1 MAAGT
6 GHEQTSHANSADRGV
21 FSLRAFV
28 HDEAF
33 GGILLLACA
42 IVALVWANSPWKDR
56 YEEFW
61 HTSLT
66 LGTSHFNLTESL
78 LHWVNDGLMAI
89 FFFVVGLEIKRE
101 VLTGELASP
110 RRAAFPAIAALGG
123 VLVPAAIYVAVN
135 AGGPGETGWGIPMA
149 TDIAFAL
156 GVLALLGDRVPVGL
170 KVFLTALAIVD
181 DILAVLVIALIYT
194 SSVDWGALGLA
205 GVVLLALV
213 VANRIGLRQPFV
225 YGVLGIVL
233 WAQVF
238 ESGVHATVAGI
249 LLALTIPAGTKVDP
263 AAFVAKSRRILDRF
277 DEAGP
282 DQENVLANST
292 RQESLAELDELVER
306 AGAPLHRLEHALHP
320 WVAYAIVPVFA
331 LANAGV
337 RISGDSGHIATD
349 RITLGV
355 VLGLVLGKP
364 VGIGL
369 AAWLAVRSGVT
380 ELPEGVTWPQA
391 FAAGLLGG
399 IGFTMSL
406 FVADLAFGDP
416 GESSRL
422 AAAKLGIL
430 AASVI
435 AGGAGWLVLR
445 GLIAR
450 DGPPHPSPES
460 AR

>member
-1 MAAGT
+1 
-6 GHEQTSHANSADRGV
+6 
-21 FSLRAFV
+21 
-28 HDEAF
+28 
-33 GGILLLACA
+33 
-42 IVALVWANSPWKDR
+42 
-56 YEEFW
+56 
-61 HTSLT
+61 
-66 LGTSHFNLTESL
+66 
-78 LHWVNDGLMAI
+78 MAI

-110 RRAAFPAIAALGG
+110 RRAALPAIAALGG
-123 VLVPAAIYVAVN
+123 VLVPAGIYFAVN

-156 GVLALLGDRVPVGL
+156 GVLALLGDRVPIGL

-181 DILAVLVIALIYT
+181 DILAVLVIALVYT

-205 GVVLLALV
+205 GVVLLALI

-263 AAFVAKSRRILDRF
+263 AAFVAKGRHILERF
-277 DEAGP
+277 DDAGP
-282 DQENVLANST
+282 DQENVLANSA
-292 RQESLAELDELVER
+292 RLEALAELDEIVEK

-337 RISGDSGHIATD
+337 RISGEVGDIVTD

-355 VLGLVLGKP
+355 VLGLVLGKAI
-364 VGIGL
+364 GIGL
-369 AAWLAVRSGVT
+369 AAWLAVRFGMT
-380 ELPEGVTWPQA
+380 DLPDGVTWPQIV
-391 FAAGLLGG
+391 GVGVLGG

-406 FVADLAFGDP
+406 FVADLAFGAPD
-416 GESSRL
+416 ETSHL

-430 AASVI
+430 AASII
-435 AGGAGWLVLR
+435 AGSGGWIVLR
-445 GLIAR
+445 RLIGR
-450 DGPPHPSPES
+450 DEPGRSPEE